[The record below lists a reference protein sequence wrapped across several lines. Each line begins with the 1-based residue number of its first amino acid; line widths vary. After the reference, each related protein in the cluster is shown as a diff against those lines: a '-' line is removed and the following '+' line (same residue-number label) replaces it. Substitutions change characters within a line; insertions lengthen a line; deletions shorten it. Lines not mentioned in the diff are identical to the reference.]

1 MTAAPV
7 VIPVRTPSRGY
18 EVVVGAGLLDSA
30 AERIRGA
37 VGSARRVHVIVD
49 DGVPAQTRAALV
61 RGLEGAG
68 IRVSSSPVRATEE
81 GKSLQAVHQL
91 VQGVAAAGLERGDC
105 VVALGGGV
113 TGDMAGFAAA
123 MYRRGIAWVNCPTT
137 LLAMVD
143 ASVGGKTGVN
153 LRVGAELQKN
163 MAGAFWQ
170 PSLVLAD
177 VAVLGSLPERVFRA
191 GLAECIKHGM
201 LSAAFGDAELGHWTK
216 ANLGAILRREPGVM
230 VELVARNVGV
240 KARVVG
246 MDEREEAAGD
256 GGRALLNLGHTF
268 GHAMETLAG
277 VSPVVA
283 GAQQPEPLE
292 HGEAVSLGLV
302 CAARCAE
309 LLRLVGDGCADGVKR
324 VLEMAG
330 LPVVARGLPASGEVY
345 ERMKSDKKSAGGTM
359 RLVLPCGEGVCRVV
373 SGVEE
378 GVVVRAIEAVR
389 G

>member
-1 MTAAPV
+1 MTAAPE

-30 AERIRGA
+30 AARIRGA

-49 DGVPAQTRAALV
+49 DGVPAQTGAALV

-68 IRVSSSPVRATEE
+68 IRVSSAPVRATEE

-123 MYRRGIAWVNCPTT
+123 VYRRGIAWVNCPTT

-177 VAVLGSLPERVFRA
+177 VSVLGSLEERVFRA

-216 ANLGAILRREPGVM
+216 ANLGGILRREPGVM

-246 MDEREEAAGD
+246 MDEREEAAGMGAGLVEPWAHVWACD
-256 GGRALLNLGHTF
+256 GDAGWGIARDGSARAFAAWG
-268 GHAMETLAG
+268 GG
-277 VSPVVA
+277 GA
-283 GAQQPEPLE
+283 GA
-292 HGEAVSLGLV
+292 
-302 CAARCAE
+302 
-309 LLRLVGDGCADGVKR
+309 
-324 VLEMAG
+324 
-330 LPVVARGLPASGEVY
+330 
-345 ERMKSDKKSAGGTM
+345 
-359 RLVLPCGEGVCRVV
+359 GVCRAVCGV
-373 SGVEE
+373 DAAGWGWMYGWGEAGSGDGGFAGGGE
-378 GVVVRAIEAVR
+378 GGAGGWGGV
-389 G
+389 